1 MKKFIVFLL
10 IASSAFC
17 HDRDGSA
24 EWSPF
29 EWTLAATLSGQYPV
43 VSVTD
48 GGIGARTLFLT
59 ESGTSTTTNY
69 YRDGVPLGFGH
80 QWLDSPWHISLAG
93 VDIQS
98 ISNSSINL
106 EWAPTDSNSTIVDA
120 RLGKA
125 QHESYLRRVSF
136 RTRTAPWQIRFSFDE
151 IIDEEGYDLALPGD
165 TRNLYPGSSKSR
177 IKTLNIQRHYPDG
190 KHLSFTHENIRQHR
204 TVIPSTGIDFEEFW
218 GDRTAATWSS
228 DVGDSKY
235 EVTVFSN
242 GGDIERDRGRKLESV
257 RTGLFTEY
265 SMINNGTLSM
275 LFTSDRIA
283 DNGIGINVP
292 GYTQVN
298 SVGRQHTNLNWKSN
312 YNVAG
317 FGLLSDMT
325 AKWDRITNWNGSSSL
340 TIHKSNISVT
350 ASLDSRTPGS
360 DKLWALDT
368 RSSADSIYAIIPD
381 GDLDWENCKKL
392 SCNAAGK
399 LVGINWGFT
408 GTLNSLTDGIGY
420 SPLQTPGHYSW
431 INNVE
436 MTSWSANSKLERT
449 LNLFGKLRLRSLY
462 SFRGTDISK
471 GIPEVI
477 MPEKSGNIQLLWE
490 RRLFD
495 NDGILEIGF
504 ENEYR
509 GAMQDPWIP
518 GGTIELPSMFLQHLR
533 FGFRLIGADLG
544 IEFRNLGGA
553 QVRLSNGALSNTTEM
568 CYRLHW
574 TLYN

>member
-1 MKKFIVFLL
+1 MKKSIIFLL

-24 EWSPF
+24 DWSPF
-29 EWTLAATLSGQYPV
+29 EWTMAATLSGQSPV

-48 GGIGARTLFLT
+48 GGIGAKTLFLS
-59 ESGTSTTTNY
+59 ESGTSTSTNY

-93 VDIQS
+93 VEVLS
-98 ISNSSINL
+98 CSNSSINL
-106 EWAPTDSNSTIVDA
+106 GWAPTDSNSTIVDA
-120 RLGKA
+120 RFGKA

-151 IIDEEGYDLALPGD
+151 IIDEEGYDLALPD
-165 TRNLYPGSSKSR
+165 DLRDLYPGSSKSR
-177 IKTLNIQRHYPDG
+177 ITTLNIQRHYPDG

-204 TVIPSTGIDFEEFW
+204 TVIPSTGINFEEFW
-218 GDRTAATWSS
+218 GDRTSATWLTP
-228 DVGDSKY
+228 VGDSKLG
-235 EVTVFSN
+235 VTVFSN
-242 GGDIERDRGRKLESV
+242 GGDSERERGRKVESV
-257 RTGLFTEY
+257 RTGLLTEY
-265 SMINNGTLSM
+265 STTNKGTLSM
-275 LFTSDRIA
+275 LVTADRIA

-292 GYTQVN
+292 GYSQVS
-298 SVGRQHTNLNWKSN
+298 SVGRQHAQLNWNSN
-312 YNVAG
+312 YDFAG
-317 FGLLSDMT
+317 FNLDPDVT
-325 AKWDRITNWNGSSSL
+325 AKWDCVTNWNANQSL
-340 TIHKSNISVT
+340 TIRKSIFSIT
-350 ASLDSRTPGS
+350 ASMDGRTPGS
-360 DKLWALDT
+360 DKLWTLDS

-381 GDLDWENCKKL
+381 LNLGWENSRKL

-399 LVGINWGFT
+399 LVGINWGLT

-420 SPLQTPGHYSW
+420 LPLQTPGHYSW

-436 MTSWSANSKLERT
+436 MTSWSANSELERT
-449 LNLFGKLRLRSLY
+449 LNLFGKLHIRSLC
-462 SFRGTDISK
+462 SFGGTEITA
-471 GIPEVI
+471 GIPTVI
-477 MPEKSGNIQLLWE
+477 MPEQYGNIQLLWE

-509 GAMQDPWIP
+509 GSMQDPWIP
-518 GGTIELPSMFLQHLR
+518 GGTIELPSMYLQHLR

-544 IEFRNLGGA
+544 IDFRNLGGS

-568 CYRLHW
+568 RYRLHW

>member
-1 MKKFIVFLL
+1 MKKSIIFLL

-24 EWSPF
+24 DWSPF
-29 EWTLAATLSGQYPV
+29 EWTMAATLSGQSPV

-48 GGIGARTLFLT
+48 GGIGAKTLFLS
-59 ESGTSTTTNY
+59 ESGTSTSTNY

-93 VDIQS
+93 VEVLS
-98 ISNSSINL
+98 CSNSSINL
-106 EWAPTDSNSTIVDA
+106 GWAPTDSNSTIVDA
-120 RLGKA
+120 RFGKA

-151 IIDEEGYDLALPGD
+151 IIDEEGYDLALPD
-165 TRNLYPGSSKSR
+165 DLRDLYPGSSKSR
-177 IKTLNIQRHYPDG
+177 ITTLNIQRHYPDG

-204 TVIPSTGIDFEEFW
+204 TVIPSTGINFEEFW
-218 GDRTAATWSS
+218 GDRTSATWLTP
-228 DVGDSKY
+228 VGDSKLG
-235 EVTVFSN
+235 VTVFSN
-242 GGDIERDRGRKLESV
+242 GGDSERERGRKVESV
-257 RTGLFTEY
+257 RTGLLTEY
-265 SMINNGTLSM
+265 STTNRGTLSM
-275 LFTSDRIA
+275 LVTADRIA

-292 GYTQVN
+292 GYSQVS
-298 SVGRQHTNLNWKSN
+298 SVGRQHAQLNWNSN
-312 YNVAG
+312 YDFAG
-317 FGLLSDMT
+317 FNLDPDVT
-325 AKWDRITNWNGSSSL
+325 AKWDCVTNWNANQSL
-340 TIHKSNISVT
+340 TIRKSIFSIT
-350 ASLDSRTPGS
+350 ASMDGRTPGS
-360 DKLWALDT
+360 DKLWTLDS

-381 GDLDWENCKKL
+381 LNLGWENSRKL

-399 LVGINWGFT
+399 LVGINWGLT

-420 SPLQTPGHYSW
+420 LPLQTPGHYSW

-436 MTSWSANSKLERT
+436 MTSWSANSELERT
-449 LNLFGKLRLRSLY
+449 LNLFGKLHIRSLC
-462 SFRGTDISK
+462 SFGGTEITA
-471 GIPEVI
+471 GIPTVI
-477 MPEKSGNIQLLWE
+477 MPEQYGNIQLLWE

-509 GAMQDPWIP
+509 GSMQDPWIP
-518 GGTIELPSMFLQHLR
+518 GGTIELPSMYLQHLR

-544 IEFRNLGGA
+544 IDFRNLGGS

-568 CYRLHW
+568 RYRLHW

>member
-1 MKKFIVFLL
+1 VKKSIIFLL

-24 EWSPF
+24 DWSPF
-29 EWTLAATLSGQYPV
+29 EWTMAATLSGQSPV

-48 GGIGARTLFLT
+48 GGIGAKTLFLA

-93 VDIQS
+93 VEVLS
-98 ISNSSINL
+98 CSNSSINL
-106 EWAPTDSNSTIVDA
+106 GWAPTDSNSTIVDA
-120 RLGKA
+120 RFGKA
-125 QHESYLRRVSF
+125 QHESYLRRVSY

-151 IIDEEGYDLALPGD
+151 IIDEEGYDLALPD
-165 TRNLYPGSSKSR
+165 DLRDLYPGSSKSR
-177 IKTLNIQRHYPDG
+177 ITTLNIQRHYPDG

-204 TVIPSTGIDFEEFW
+204 TVIPSTGINFEEFW
-218 GDRTAATWSS
+218 GDRTSATWLTP
-228 DVGDSKY
+228 VGDSKLG
-235 EVTVFSN
+235 VTVFSN
-242 GGDIERDRGRKLESV
+242 GGDSERERGRKVESV
-257 RTGLFTEY
+257 RTGLLTEY
-265 SMINNGTLSM
+265 STTNRGTLSM
-275 LFTSDRIA
+275 LVTADRIA

-292 GYTQVN
+292 GYSQVS
-298 SVGRQHTNLNWKSN
+298 SVGRQHAQLNWNSN
-312 YNVAG
+312 YDFAG
-317 FGLLSDMT
+317 FNLDPDVT
-325 AKWDRITNWNGSSSL
+325 AKWDCVTNWNANQSL
-340 TIHKSNISVT
+340 TIRKSIFSIT
-350 ASLDSRTPGS
+350 ASMDGRTPGS
-360 DKLWALDT
+360 DKLWTLDS

-381 GDLDWENCKKL
+381 LNLGWENSRKL

-399 LVGINWGFT
+399 LVGINWGLT

-420 SPLQTPGHYSW
+420 LPLQTPGHYSW

-436 MTSWSANSKLERT
+436 MTSWSANSELERT
-449 LNLFGKLRLRSLY
+449 LNLFGKLHIRSLC
-462 SFRGTDISK
+462 SFGGTEITA
-471 GIPEVI
+471 GIPTVI
-477 MPEKSGNIQLLWE
+477 MPEQYGNIQLLWE

-509 GAMQDPWIP
+509 GSMQDPWIP
-518 GGTIELPSMFLQHLR
+518 GGTIELPSMYLQHLR

-544 IEFRNLGGA
+544 IDFRNLGGS

-568 CYRLHW
+568 RYRLHW

>member
-1 MKKFIVFLL
+1 MKKSIIFLL

-24 EWSPF
+24 DWSPF
-29 EWTLAATLSGQYPV
+29 EWTMAATLSGQSPV

-48 GGIGARTLFLT
+48 GGIGAKTLFLA

-93 VDIQS
+93 VEVLS
-98 ISNSSINL
+98 CSNSSINL
-106 EWAPTDSNSTIVDA
+106 GWAPTDSNSTIVDA
-120 RLGKA
+120 RFGKA
-125 QHESYLRRVSF
+125 QHESYLRRVSY

-151 IIDEEGYDLALPGD
+151 IIDEEGYDLALPD
-165 TRNLYPGSSKSR
+165 DLRDLYPGSSKSR
-177 IKTLNIQRHYPDG
+177 ITTLNIQRHYPDG

-204 TVIPSTGIDFEEFW
+204 TVIPSTGINFEEFW
-218 GDRTAATWSS
+218 GDRTSATWLTP
-228 DVGDSKY
+228 VGDSKLG
-235 EVTVFSN
+235 VTVFSN
-242 GGDIERDRGRKLESV
+242 GGDSERERGRKVESV
-257 RTGLFTEY
+257 RTGLLTEY
-265 SMINNGTLSM
+265 STTNRGTLSM
-275 LFTSDRIA
+275 LVTADRIA

-292 GYTQVN
+292 GYSQVS
-298 SVGRQHTNLNWKSN
+298 SVGRQHAQLNWNSN
-312 YNVAG
+312 YDFAG
-317 FGLLSDMT
+317 FNLDPDVT
-325 AKWDRITNWNGSSSL
+325 AKWDCVTNWNANQSL
-340 TIHKSNISVT
+340 TIRKSIFSIT
-350 ASLDSRTPGS
+350 ASMDGRTPGS
-360 DKLWALDT
+360 DKLWTLDS

-381 GDLDWENCKKL
+381 LNLGWENSRKL

-399 LVGINWGFT
+399 LVGINWGLT

-420 SPLQTPGHYSW
+420 LPLQTPGHYSW

-436 MTSWSANSKLERT
+436 MTSWSANSELERT
-449 LNLFGKLRLRSLY
+449 LNLFGKLHIRSLC
-462 SFRGTDISK
+462 SFGGTEITA
-471 GIPEVI
+471 GIPTVI
-477 MPEKSGNIQLLWE
+477 MPEQYGNIQLLWE

-509 GAMQDPWIP
+509 GSMQDPWIP
-518 GGTIELPSMFLQHLR
+518 GGTIELPSMYLQHLR

-544 IEFRNLGGA
+544 IDFRNLGGS

-568 CYRLHW
+568 RYRLHW